1 MDTDSHP
8 RPGHEPLP
16 QPRTDAHPEP
26 LPEPLPLAGL
36 TVVAVE
42 QAVSAPFATRQLA
55 DLGARV
61 IKVERPDGGDFARA
75 YDTAAH
81 GLASHFVWANRGKES
96 LTLDLK
102 DPRGLEVL
110 HRLLDG
116 ADVFV
121 QNLAQGAAARL
132 GLDAATLC
140 ARYPRLIAVDV
151 SGYGPRGPYAHKRAY
166 DMLVQCEAGL
176 VSVTGTPDEPV
187 KAGIPAA
194 DIAAAMYAFSGV
206 LAALV
211 RRGITGRGGPV
222 EVSMLD
228 SLAEWMGHPL
238 HHTMHGGEQPAR
250 TGLAHAVIAPYD
262 AYATADGDRVL
273 LSVQNDREWRRLARQ
288 VLERPDLAEDPAF
301 ATNAARTR
309 GRGRT
314 DAVVAG
320 ALALLGADEAVR
332 RLEAAGIACA
342 RLNSVAQ
349 LAGHPQLAAR
359 DRWRE
364 VDSPVGPLRALLPP
378 IGLPGGAAPRM
389 GAVPALGQHDEPL
402 LRALGMTG
410 AQIAGLRRD
419 GVIAEGRGDAGE

>member
-1 MDTDSHP
+1 MTPDRHSDTHA
-8 RPGHEPLP
+8 
-16 QPRTDAHPEP
+16 TD
-26 LPEPLPLAGL
+26 PLPLDGI
-36 TVVAVE
+36 TVVSVE

-61 IKVERPDGGDFARA
+61 IKVERPDGGDFARG

-96 LTLDLK
+96 LALDLK
-102 DPRGLEVL
+102 DPRGREVL

-132 GLDAATLC
+132 GLDSAALC
-140 ARYPRLIAVDV
+140 ARYPRLVAVDV
-151 SGYGPRGPYAHKRAY
+151 SGYGPEGPYAHKRAY

-176 VSVTGTPDEPV
+176 VSVTGTPEQPV

-206 LAALV
+206 LAALL
-211 RRGITGRGGPV
+211 RRGITGRGGRV

-228 SLAEWMGHPL
+228 ALAEWMGHPL
-238 HHTMHGGEQPAR
+238 HHTMHGGEQPVR

-273 LSVQNDREWRRLARQ
+273 LSVQNDREWRRLAEQ
-288 VLERPDLAEDPAF
+288 LLERPELADDPGF
-301 ATNAARTR
+301 ATNSARTANR
-309 GRGRT
+309 EKT
-314 DAVVAG
+314 DAVVAE
-320 ALALLGADEAVR
+320 ALGRLGADAAIE

-349 LAGHPQLAAR
+349 LAAHPQLEAR

-364 VDSPVGPLRALLPP
+364 VGSPAGPLRALLPP
-378 IGLPGGAAPRM
+378 IGLPGGAAPHM
-389 GAVPALGQHDEPL
+389 GAVPALGEHTEAL
-402 LRALGMTG
+402 LHALGMTG
-410 AQIAGLRRD
+410 EQITALRRD
-419 GVIAEGRGDAGE
+419 GVVR

>member
-1 MDTDSHP
+1 MST
-8 RPGHEPLP
+8 
-16 QPRTDAHPEP
+16 Q
-26 LPEPLPLAGL
+26 PLPLDGV

-61 IKVERPDGGDFARA
+61 IKIERPDGGDFARE

-81 GLASHFVWANRGKES
+81 GLASHFVWCNYGKES
-96 LTLDLK
+96 IAVDLK
-102 DPRGLEVL
+102 DPRGREIAR
-110 HRLLDG
+110 RLVAD

-140 ARYPRLIAVDV
+140 AAHPRLVAVDI
-151 SGYGPRGPYAHKRAY
+151 SGYGAEGPYAHKRAY

-176 VSVTGTPDEPV
+176 VSVTGTAERPV

-206 LAALV
+206 LAALL
-211 RRGITGRGGPV
+211 RRGVSGRGGPV
-222 EVSMLD
+222 EISMLE

-238 HHTMHGGEQPAR
+238 HYGMHGGQPPAR

-262 AYATADGDRVL
+262 AYTTADGGQVL
-273 LSVQNDREWRRLARQ
+273 LSVQNDREWRRLAEQ
-288 VLERPDLAEDPAF
+288 VLELPDLGTDPHF
-301 ATNAARTR
+301 ATNTARTANR
-309 GRGRT
+309 VRT
-314 DAVVAG
+314 DAAVG
-320 ALALLGADEAVR
+320 LALGKLGTQEAVD

-342 RLNSVAQ
+342 RLNDVTDV
-349 LAGHPQLAAR
+349 AGHPQLAAR

-364 VDSPVGPLRALLPP
+364 VGSPVGPLKALLPP
-378 IGLPGGAAPRM
+378 ITLPGGPEVPM
-389 GAVPALGQHDEPL
+389 GAVPALGEHTDAL
-402 LRALGMTG
+402 LRSLGMTDEG
-410 AQIAGLRRD
+410 TAALRRD
-419 GVIAEGRGDAGE
+419 GVVA